1 MLEFLTF
8 MCVKFMSPPIKD
20 MYEQY
25 LEETFEYIKDDMSL
39 IVLLEIKLSKGKID
53 EALDFIIRS
62 INTFS

>member
-1 MLEFLTF
+1 MR
-8 MCVKFMSPPIKD
+8 VKLMSPPIQD

-25 LEETFEYIKDDMSL
+25 LEETFEYIKDDTSL

-53 EALDFIIRS
+53 EVLDFIIRS

>member
-1 MLEFLTF
+1 
-8 MCVKFMSPPIKD
+8 